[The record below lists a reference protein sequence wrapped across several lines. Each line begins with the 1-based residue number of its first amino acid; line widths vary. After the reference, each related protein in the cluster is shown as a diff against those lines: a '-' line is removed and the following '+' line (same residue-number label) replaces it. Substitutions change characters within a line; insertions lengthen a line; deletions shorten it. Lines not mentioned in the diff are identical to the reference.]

1 MGEHSRWQSKTW
13 RSPSSPQ
20 KYICMWNDSYRTP
33 NAGRRPPTFKM
44 QANLHIKG
52 QGRRNKKKR
61 DKGIGT

>member
-1 MGEHSRWQSKTW
+1 
-13 RSPSSPQ
+13 
-20 KYICMWNDSYRTP
+20 MWNDSYRTP
-33 NAGRRPPTFKM
+33 NAGRRPQTFKM